1 LIDFYTFPTPN
12 GIKASIMLE
21 EIKLPYNLISI
32 HIGNNEQFS
41 DEFLK
46 INPNNKVP
54 AIVDHDGPGHE
65 PISVFE
71 SGAILIYLAKKVQS
85 KLLPDDPRKSSIVM
99 EWLMF
104 QMANIGPMFGQMNH
118 FLKYAKEDVP
128 YGKQRYSEESKR
140 ILGVMEKRLV
150 NMEYF
155 AGDYSIADI
164 ATFGWVRSVEE
175 FFKDYEE
182 YPNIQQ
188 WYNRLGKRTAVKTVL
203 SSHGY
208 TI

>member
-1 LIDFYTFPTPN
+1 
-12 GIKASIMLE
+12 MLE

-175 FFKDYEE
+175 VFKDYEE

-188 WYNRLGKRTAVKTVL
+188 WYTRLGERIAVKTVL